1 MPKKRPAKPSP
12 KPGHAEEELA
22 TEAAAQTTHL
32 TRMAAYRTEFCEDM
46 ERSRLFKIQQRQRK
60 IAGEQAEMDQARRLA
75 TNEAQAM
82 QCEREANWERMKGI
96 QLEVQQQMRGRVHR
110 KQEEAEEIKKLE
122 KEWKEWA
129 AQDKKDRDRHAA
141 FQKIVAEI
149 S

>member
-1 MPKKRPAKPSP
+1 
-12 KPGHAEEELA
+12 
-22 TEAAAQTTHL
+22 
-32 TRMAAYRTEFCEDM
+32 MAAYRTEFCEEM
-46 ERSRLFKIQQRQRK
+46 ERSRLFKTQQRQRK

-96 QLEVQQQMRGRVHR
+96 QLEVQQQMRGRIHR
-110 KQEEAEEIKKLE
+110 KQEEAEEIKKLG
-122 KEWKEWA
+122 KECVA